1 MSERELSSASR
12 KAELFDNLLSSI
24 ESQYCEQ
31 FESLER
37 AKWDEWKKNGPT
49 WQKEVISEGLI
60 LKYRIRVADRIPVVR
75 DANGMPLDLPFLSE
89 IRNKVWIHFENLP
102 PEETKDVGRDQV
114 VSEFKRV
121 VSACMDI
128 PPVTKET
135 YLESLNEPFHS
146 RENKFRKVVGLGP
159 LEGEENGHRKV

>member
-37 AKWDEWKKNGPT
+37 AKWDEWKKNGPR
-49 WQKEVISEGLI
+49 WQKEVISEALI
-60 LKYRIRVADRIPVVR
+60 LKYRIRIADRIPVVR

-102 PEETKDVGRDQV
+102 PKETKDVGRDQV
-114 VSEFKRV
+114 VNEFKRV
-121 VSACMDI
+121 VSTMDI
-128 PPVTKET
+128 SQATKEA
-135 YLESLNEPFHS
+135 YLESLKKPFS
-146 RENKFRKVVGLGP
+146 SNENKFRKVVGLNP
-159 LEGEENGHRKV
+159 LQGEENGHKEV